1 LVIDAQLSIK
11 PPRNEDVQKS
21 IDACLDNADRLMD
34 DALQLEFQERGGTRL
49 AICMLAQ
56 EEYAK
61 AFLLY
66 LAREELLPWDADL
79 LRVMRNHECKHLL
92 AIVTEYIDPEWDTLE
107 ELQAIIRG
115 EYDLGDRFPP
125 RVSSALNI
133 LYFEKIGRG
142 NFDGDNDY
150 EPDVVEIAFRAR
162 DRIKQ
167 DAIYIDLDKSCHVK
181 NAPMEVSR
189 EDAAVEYKRASRY
202 ASIVIG
208 LVGPDPHERLQ
219 LEKLKK
225 AMKLVFWQKY
235 KPITTDG

>member
-1 LVIDAQLSIK
+1 MTNSRIK
-11 PPRNEDVQKS
+11 PPRKEDVQKS
-21 IDACLDNADRLMD
+21 IDACINNADRLMD

-92 AIVTEYIDPEWDTLE
+92 AIVIEYIDPEWDTLD

-115 EYDLGDRFPP
+115 EYDLGDNFPP

-133 LYFEKIGRG
+133 LYFEKMRRG
-142 NFDGDNDY
+142 NFEHEENDY
-150 EPDVVEIAFRAR
+150 MPDVVAIAFRAR

-167 DAIYIDLDKSCHVK
+167 DALYIDLDKSCRVK
-181 NAPMEVSR
+181 NAPTEVTR
-189 EDAAVEYKRASRY
+189 EDADAEYKRARRY
-202 ASIVIG
+202 ASIVVG

-225 AMKLVFWQKY
+225 R
-235 KPITTDG
+235 P

>member
-1 LVIDAQLSIK
+1 
-11 PPRNEDVQKS
+11 
-21 IDACLDNADRLMD
+21 
-34 DALQLEFQERGGTRL
+34 
-49 AICMLAQ
+49 
-56 EEYAK
+56 
-61 AFLLY
+61 
-66 LAREELLPWDADL
+66 
-79 LRVMRNHECKHLL
+79 LL
-92 AIVTEYIDPEWDTLE
+92 AIVMEYIDPEWDTLE
-107 ELQAIIRG
+107 ELQAMIRG

-125 RVSSALNI
+125 RVSSAFNI

-167 DAIYIDLDKSCHVK
+167 DAIYIDLDKSCRVK